1 MGMAGREA
9 EIGVRLGRD
18 SCYQAMFARAPF
30 LKMAAASTLPTWR
43 ALASFERT
51 LVSQALGKSLCLF
64 ATDAAVEET

>member
-1 MGMAGREA
+1 MGVAGREA

-43 ALASFERT
+43 ARWRASSAR
-51 LVSQALGKSLCLF
+51 LCPRPLENRYAF
-64 ATDAAVEET
+64 SRPMLL

>member
-18 SCYQAMFARAPF
+18 SCYQAMFARAFPENGGRIDF
-30 LKMAAASTLPTWR
+30 ASMAR